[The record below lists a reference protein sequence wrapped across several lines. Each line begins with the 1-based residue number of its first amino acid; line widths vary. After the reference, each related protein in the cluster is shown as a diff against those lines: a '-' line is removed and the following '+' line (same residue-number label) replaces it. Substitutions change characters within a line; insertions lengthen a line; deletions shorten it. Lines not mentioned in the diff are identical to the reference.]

1 MGTSPA
7 KKQAIKLLRKY
18 DKMRLELHAVEREL
32 TRAVLAYAT
41 EQKLGFYDKDK
52 FRVMLMV
59 EAEMQ
64 AKRRKAA

>member
-1 MGTSPA
+1 MSDT
-7 KKQAIKLLRKY
+7 KKQAAKLLRKY
-18 DKMRLELHAVEREL
+18 DKMRMELHSLEREL

-59 EAEMQ
+59 EAEM
-64 AKRRKAA
+64 ASKRKKAA

>member
-1 MGTSPA
+1 MSDT
-7 KKQAIKLLRKY
+7 KKEAAKLLRKY
-18 DKMRLELHAVEREL
+18 DKMRMELHSLEREL

-64 AKRRKAA
+64 AKRKKAA